1 MYDEELISLV
11 SSLVEICKSHTIL
24 IKDLQSRVKE
34 LEDVLSLQTPSIR

>member
-24 IKDLQSRVKE
+24 IEDLKSRVEE
-34 LEDVLSLQTPSIR
+34 LENVLPVQTPNL